1 MLHELGELYPLISSL
16 IVVVALTL
24 RLKTRAIGIRST
36 TQKRFLRQYISLLSP
51 LGCDCCL
58 EQNSA

>member
-24 RLKTRAIGIRST
+24 RLKTRAIGIKINHPKAIPASVH
-36 TQKRFLRQYISLLSP
+36 ISSVTSRL
-51 LGCDCCL
+51 
-58 EQNSA
+58 